1 MQARGGQGPPAPR
14 PQPGQGEAQKGEAGR
29 SLQTVSMRDH
39 QGTNQGGS
47 REGSLQADRGSSKSP
62 ELGESVSASAPDAL
76 GWTRD
81 AGGAVGRSV
90 GGSRSEGG
98 KPRCL
103 SQLRTGRLMV
113 TAESGEQSAARACSI
128 KNNHLLTSRGLK
140 WQHVPDHLTQLGREA

>member
-1 MQARGGQGPPAPR
+1 MEASVDTQEQRSVQARGGPGPPAPR

-76 GWTRD
+76 GWTRG
-81 AGGAVGRSV
+81 AGGAVSRSV
-90 GGSRSEGG
+90 GR
-98 KPRCL
+98 
-103 SQLRTGRLMV
+103 
-113 TAESGEQSAARACSI
+113 
-128 KNNHLLTSRGLK
+128 
-140 WQHVPDHLTQLGREA
+140 REPF